1 MNVGPTYADPIAR
14 QLYAEIAHIEEQH
27 VTQYESIIDPSE
39 TWLEKWLLHEATEV
53 WNYWSCLQDEGDPRL
68 KAVWERFLDYELGHL
83 QAVREIF
90 ERIEQ
95 RDAATVIPKTLPDPI
110 KYESHRKFVRD
121 VVAKEV
127 DLRAS
132 GTKFVPKAQEPK
144 GSLAYRAQLNSKGSP
159 SETVSAGYRWHPGT
173 ELGAAVTAASVH

>member
-83 QAVREIF
+83 HHVRELF
-90 ERIEQ
+90 ERLEK
-95 RDAATVIPKTLPDPI
+95 RDAASVLPPTLPEPLRF
-110 KYESHRKFVRD
+110 ESQRDFVRETL
-121 VVAKEV
+121 AREV
-127 DLRAS
+127 DLRAN
-132 GTKFVPKAQEPK
+132 GKRIV
-144 GSLAYRAQLNSKGSP
+144 SLDEESPRSLEYRDQLNSEGSP
-159 SETVSAGYRWHPGT
+159 SEIVAGGYRWRPGT
-173 ELGAAVTAASVH
+173 ELSGEMASLH